1 MKEIYIT
8 TTDRYYVVGQKIV
21 LNKNE
26 ILKKVKVDDDLHTG
40 YKYVLKVVSIK
51 ERNMDTALVTG
62 NDIQAE
68 NYLNT
73 NEIKEYTIKIVTNS
87 VDKKVTA
94 YGTMKVYV
102 LNTDLSG
109 QRVRFI
115 SEKYIGTL
123 DANSKWSRSLSGKLQ
138 DSIKRTNSSQGKYYI
153 EISDSKRNNIRDKV
167 KANNYKSSENLTSI
181 IKGKLGL

>member
-1 MKEIYIT
+1 M
-8 TTDRYYVVGQKIV
+8 
-21 LNKNE
+21 
-26 ILKKVKVDDDLHTG
+26 
-40 YKYVLKVVSIK
+40 
-51 ERNMDTALVTG
+51 
-62 NDIQAE
+62 
-68 NYLNT
+68 
-73 NEIKEYTIKIVTNS
+73 
-87 VDKKVTA
+87 TA

-138 DSIKRTNSSQGKYYI
+138 DSIKRTNSSQAKYYI

-167 KANNYKSSENLTSI
+167 KENNYKNSENLTSI